1 MKNAYI
7 LVLAV
12 FFGLVVLLTPNQSV
26 LATAG
31 VIDQEYY
38 KSGDAAQLVKANF
51 LTMQSFR
58 PGQPKLDK
66 ISVNLRNTAG
76 TINGGISKYN
86 GSDWDPVAFINDQVA
101 VNGWN
106 TFDFNDFDVTVG
118 GRYRI
123 WIEASSDLT
132 KWYYGTGNPYTN
144 GTAVW
149 GQASTSQTDLDFQFR
164 TYGYGPAVPEAKVS
178 TSPSAQVTSSAPSD
192 SQSSNATTTPVQ
204 TTVTAS
210 ATPVSDSVNI
220 ADVADTANDK
230 DKAVSS
236 NTPLGQTI
244 EDSAIK
250 NTQLDISVTEVE
262 GESTWLSRFNIICG
276 SILLVLIGLLV
287 FLLIKRRKIVKQ

>member
-1 MKNAYI
+1 MF
-7 LVLAV
+7 L
-12 FFGLVVLLTPNQSV
+12 GLVVLLTPNQIV

-38 KSGDAAQLVKANF
+38 KSGDATQLVKANF

-76 TINGGISKYN
+76 TINCGVSKYN

-132 KWYYGTGNPYTN
+132 KWYYGTGNPYPN

-149 GQASTSQTDLDFQFR
+149 GQASTVQTDLDFQFR
-164 TYGYGPAVPEAKVS
+164 TYGYGPAVPEVKVS
-178 TSPSAQVTSSAPSD
+178 ATPSAQVTSSVSSDPEPSSVTTAP
-192 SQSSNATTTPVQ
+192 AQ
-204 TTVTAS
+204 TMTVAS
-210 ATPVSDSVNI
+210 ATPISDAVDAAN
-220 ADVADTANDK
+220 TANTTNDK
-230 DKAVSS
+230 DKTVSS
-236 NTPLGQTI
+236 DESTNKI
-244 EDSAIK
+244 INDKAIK
-250 NTQLDISVTEVE
+250 NNQLNLSLAEVE
-262 GESTWLSRFNIICG
+262 EESTWLSTFNIICG

-287 FLLIKRRKIVKQ
+287 FLLIKRKKNVKL